1 MGKRKE
7 TTTVAPKKQ
16 KSMTKWEELYTD
28 LSPHVAEALREARVK
43 PQQLK
48 VMTDGELTAINGINE
63 TALEEIR
70 AKYVA
75 DVTASKTSPTTDSDS
90 FNQQS
95 STVNPEPKVIPPN
108 KRHNFRGG
116 KAITTAKSQVD
127 RTKNYSI
134 EEAVALVKKT
144 NITSFNATVTLHL
157 NLTSKDAPKRVELT
171 FPYTTG
177 AAKKVAIASNEL
189 LAKLDKGIIDFDIL
203 VTSPAYMPKLAKYA
217 KLLGPKGLMPN
228 PKAGTVTANPEVK
241 AKEFESGKTQVK
253 AEPKYPLMHVTVG
266 KTSQP
271 EQELVANIKAV
282 IEAVRPKFIV
292 KATLAA
298 TMSPGIKLALS

>member
-28 LSPHVAEALREARVK
+28 LSDRTAMALREARVK
-43 PQQLK
+43 PEQLK
-48 VMTDGELTAINGINE
+48 VMADGELTAINGINE

-70 AKYVA
+70 AKYSA
-75 DVTASKTSPTTDSDS
+75 DVIPDQSKVIPASD
-90 FNQQS
+90 
-95 STVNPEPKVIPPN
+95 TVVEPAAVKEAGIIPPN
-108 KRHNFRGG
+108 KRHDFRGG
-116 KAITTAKSQVD
+116 KAITTARSQVD

-157 NLTSKDAPKRVELT
+157 NLTSKDAPTRVELT
-171 FPYTTG
+171 FPHAAG
-177 AAKKVAIASNEL
+177 AAKKVAIVSDEL
-189 LAKLDKGIIDFDIL
+189 LAKLDKGVIDFDIL
-203 VTSPAYMPKLAKYA
+203 VTSPAFMPKLAKYA

-228 PKAGTVTANPEVK
+228 PKAGTVTPNPEAK
-241 AKEFESGKTQVK
+241 AKEFEGGKTQVK
-253 AEPKYPLMHVTVG
+253 AEPKYPLMHATVG

-271 EQELVANIKAV
+271 EAELVANIRAM
-282 IEAVRPKFIV
+282 IEAVKPKFIV

>member
-28 LSPHVAEALREARVK
+28 LSDHTAMALREARVK
-43 PQQLK
+43 PEQLK
-48 VMTDGELTAINGINE
+48 NMADGELTAINGINE

-70 AKYVA
+70 AKYSA
-75 DVTASKTSPTTDSDS
+75 DVTTDQSEVVAASDA
-90 FNQQS
+90 
-95 STVNPEPKVIPPN
+95 VVEPAAAEEAGIIPPN
-108 KRHNFRGG
+108 KRHDFRGG

-127 RTKNYSI
+127 RSKNYSI

-157 NLTSKDAPKRVELT
+157 NLTSKDAPTRVELT
-171 FPYTTG
+171 FPHAAG
-177 AAKKVAIASNEL
+177 AAKKVAIVNDEL
-189 LAKLDKGIIDFDIL
+189 LAKLDKGVIDFDIL
-203 VTSPAYMPKLAKYA
+203 VTSPAFMPKLAKYA

-228 PKAGTVTANPEVK
+228 PKAGTVTPNPEAK
-241 AKEFESGKTQVK
+241 AKEFEGGKTQVK

-271 EQELVANIKAV
+271 EAELVANIRAM

-298 TMSPGIKLALS
+298 TMSPGIKLAFN

>member
-28 LSPHVAEALREARVK
+28 LSDHTAMALREARVK
-43 PQQLK
+43 PEQLK
-48 VMTDGELTAINGINE
+48 NMADGELTAINGINE

-70 AKYVA
+70 AKYSA
-75 DVTASKTSPTTDSDS
+75 DVTTDLTETSVDKSES
-90 FNQQS
+90 
-95 STVNPEPKVIPPN
+95 VEAPEAVEEAGIIPPN
-108 KRHNFRGG
+108 KRHDFRGG

-127 RTKNYSI
+127 RNKNYSI

-157 NLTSKDAPKRVELT
+157 NLTSKDAPTRVELT
-171 FPYTTG
+171 FPYAAG
-177 AAKKVAIASNEL
+177 AAKKVAIVSDEL
-189 LAKLDKGIIDFDIL
+189 LAKLDKGVIDFDIL
-203 VTSPAYMPKLAKYA
+203 VTSPAFMPKLAKYA
-217 KLLGPKGLMPN
+217 KVLGPKGLMPN
-228 PKAGTVTANPEVK
+228 PKAGTVTANPEAK
-241 AKEFESGKTQVK
+241 AKEFEGGKTQVK
-253 AEPKYPLMHVTVG
+253 AEPKYPLMHATVG

-271 EQELVANIKAV
+271 EAELVANIKAM

-298 TMSPGIKLALS
+298 TMSPGIKLAFN

>member
-28 LSPHVAEALREARVK
+28 LSERVAEALRNARVK
-43 PQQLK
+43 PDQLTT
-48 VMTDGELTAINGINE
+48 MADGEIMAIEGLNE

-70 AKYVA
+70 GKYMADIKAAEEAETAVVA
-75 DVTASKTSPTTDSDS
+75 TPAEPTAA
-90 FNQQS
+90 
-95 STVNPEPKVIPPN
+95 VEEVGIIPPN
-108 KRHNFRGG
+108 KRHDFRGG
-116 KAITTAKSQVD
+116 KAMTTAKSQVD
-127 RTKNYSI
+127 RNKNYAI
-134 EEAVALVKKT
+134 EEAVSLVKKT

-157 NLTSKDAPKRVELT
+157 NLTAKDAPTRVELT
-171 FPYTTG
+171 FPHSAG
-177 AAKKVAIASNEL
+177 AAKKVAIVSDEL
-189 LAKLDKGIIDFDIL
+189 LAKLDKGVIDFDIL
-203 VTSPAYMPKLAKYA
+203 VTSPAFMPKLAKYA

-228 PKAGTVTANPEVK
+228 PKAGTVTPNPEAK
-241 AKEFESGKTQVK
+241 AKEFEGGKTQVK

-271 EQELVANIKAV
+271 EAELVANIRAM

-298 TMSPGIKLALS
+298 TMSPGIKLALN

>member
-7 TTTVAPKKQ
+7 STTVAPKKQ

-28 LSPHVAEALREARVK
+28 LSDHTAMALREARVK
-43 PQQLK
+43 PEQLK
-48 VMTDGELTAINGINE
+48 NMADGELTAINGINDA
-63 TALEEIR
+63 ALEEIR
-70 AKYVA
+70 AKYSA
-75 DVTASKTSPTTDSDS
+75 DVASVDPSIEGVTSEG
-90 FNQQS
+90 
-95 STVNPEPKVIPPN
+95 STEPVAVEEAGIIPPN
-108 KRHNFRGG
+108 KRHDFRGG
-116 KAITTAKSQVD
+116 KAMTTAKSQVD
-127 RTKNYSI
+127 RNKNYGI

-157 NLTSKDAPKRVELT
+157 NLTAKDAPTRVELT
-171 FPYTTG
+171 FPHAAG
-177 AAKKVAIASNEL
+177 AAKKVAIVSDEL
-189 LAKLDKGIIDFDIL
+189 LAKLDKNIIDFDIL
-203 VTSPAYMPKLAKYA
+203 ITTPAFMPKLAKYA

-228 PKAGTVTANPEVK
+228 PKAGTVTPNPEVK
-241 AKEFESGKTQVK
+241 VKEFEGGKTQVK

-271 EQELVANIKAV
+271 EAELVANIRAM

-298 TMSPGIKLALS
+298 TMSPGIKLSLN

>member
-28 LSPHVAEALREARVK
+28 LSDHTAMALREARVK
-43 PQQLK
+43 PEQLK
-48 VMTDGELTAINGINE
+48 NMADGELTAINGINE
-63 TALEEIR
+63 SALEEIR
-70 AKYVA
+70 AKYSA
-75 DVTASKTSPTTDSDS
+75 DVTAD
-90 FNQQS
+90 QS
-95 STVNPEPKVIPPN
+95 ENVVSSEAVETPVATEEEGIIPPN
-108 KRHNFRGG
+108 KRHDFRGG

-157 NLTSKDAPKRVELT
+157 NLTAKDAPTRVELT
-171 FPYTTG
+171 FPYAAG
-177 AAKKVAIASNEL
+177 AAKKVAIVSDEL
-189 LAKLDKGIIDFDIL
+189 LARLDKGVIDFDIL
-203 VTSPAYMPKLAKYA
+203 VTSPAFMPKLAKYA

-228 PKAGTVTANPEVK
+228 PKAGTVTPNPEAK
-241 AKEFESGKTQVK
+241 AKEFEGGKTQVK
-253 AEPKYPLMHVTVG
+253 AEPKYPLMHATVG

-271 EQELVANIKAV
+271 EAELVANIKAM

-298 TMSPGIKLALS
+298 TMSPGIKLAFN

>member
-28 LSPHVAEALREARVK
+28 LSDHTAMALREARVK
-43 PQQLK
+43 PEQLK
-48 VMTDGELTAINGINE
+48 NMADGELTAINGINE

-70 AKYVA
+70 AKYAA
-75 DVTASKTSPTTDSDS
+75 DLTVEPTTSD
-90 FNQQS
+90 
-95 STVNPEPKVIPPN
+95 TVVATSDTVSQEHSDTAGIIPPN
-108 KRHNFRGG
+108 KRHDFRGG

-157 NLTSKDAPKRVELT
+157 NLTAKDAPTRVELT
-171 FPYTTG
+171 FPYAAG
-177 AAKKVAIASNEL
+177 AAKKVAIVSDEL
-189 LAKLDKGIIDFDIL
+189 LAKLDKGVIDFDIL
-203 VTSPAYMPKLAKYA
+203 VTSPAFMPKLAKYA

-228 PKAGTVTANPEVK
+228 PKAGTVTPNPEAK
-241 AKEFESGKTQVK
+241 AKEFEGGKTQVK

-271 EQELVANIKAV
+271 ETELVANIKAM
-282 IEAVRPKFIV
+282 IEAVKPKFIV

-298 TMSPGIKLALS
+298 TMSPGVKLALN

>member
-7 TTTVAPKKQ
+7 STTVAPKKQ

-28 LSPHVAEALREARVK
+28 LSDHTAMALREARVK
-43 PQQLK
+43 PEQLK
-48 VMTDGELTAINGINE
+48 NMADGELTAINGISE
-63 TALEEIR
+63 SALEEIR
-70 AKYVA
+70 TKYSA
-75 DVTASKTSPTTDSDS
+75 DVASTDSS
-90 FNQQS
+90 VESVS
-95 STVNPEPKVIPPN
+95 SESAEAPVVVEEAGIIPPN
-108 KRHNFRGG
+108 KRHDFRGG
-116 KAITTAKSQVD
+116 KAMTTAKSQVD
-127 RTKNYSI
+127 RNKNYGI

-157 NLTSKDAPKRVELT
+157 NLTAKDAPTRVELT
-171 FPYTTG
+171 FPHAAG
-177 AAKKVAIASNEL
+177 AAKKVVIVSDEL
-189 LAKLDKGIIDFDIL
+189 LAKLDKGVIDFDIL
-203 VTSPAYMPKLAKYA
+203 ITTPAFMPKLAKYA

-228 PKAGTVTANPEVK
+228 PKAGTVTPNPDAK
-241 AKEFESGKTQVK
+241 AKEFEGGKTQVK

-271 EQELVANIKAV
+271 EAELVANIRAM
-282 IEAVRPKFIV
+282 IEAVRSKFIV

>member
-28 LSPHVAEALREARVK
+28 LSAHVAEALRSARVK
-43 PQQLK
+43 PDQLK
-48 VMTDGELTAINGINE
+48 TMTDGELTAIDGINE

-70 AKYVA
+70 GKYMA
-75 DVTASKTSPTTDSDS
+75 DVAAETTTDSTE
-90 FNQQS
+90 
-95 STVNPEPKVIPPN
+95 STEATVAAELEVTVIPPN

-157 NLTSKDAPKRVELT
+157 NLTSKDAPTRVELT
-171 FPYTTG
+171 FPHAAG
-177 AAKKVAIASNEL
+177 AAKRVAIVSDEL
-189 LAKLDKGIIDFDIL
+189 IAKLDKNIIDFDIL
-203 VTSPAYMPKLAKYA
+203 VTSPAFMPKLAKYA

-228 PKAGTVTANPEVK
+228 PKAGTVTPNPEAK
-241 AKEFESGKTQVK
+241 AKEFEGGKTQIK
-253 AEPKYPLMHVTVG
+253 AEPKYPLMHATVG

-271 EQELVANIKAV
+271 EAELVANIRAM

-298 TMSPGIKLALS
+298 TMSPGIKLAFN

>member
-28 LSPHVAEALREARVK
+28 LSDHTAMALREARVK
-43 PQQLK
+43 PEQLK
-48 VMTDGELTAINGINE
+48 NMADGELTAINGINE

-70 AKYVA
+70 AKYSA
-75 DVTASKTSPTTDSDS
+75 DVTAD
-90 FNQQS
+90 QS
-95 STVNPEPKVIPPN
+95 ENVAASEAVEAPASVEEVGIIPPN
-108 KRHNFRGG
+108 KRHDFRGG

-127 RTKNYSI
+127 RSKNYSI
-134 EEAVALVKKT
+134 EDAVALVKKT

-157 NLTSKDAPKRVELT
+157 NLTSKDAPTRVELT
-171 FPYTTG
+171 FPYAAG
-177 AAKKVAIASNEL
+177 AAKRVAIVSDEL
-189 LAKLDKGIIDFDIL
+189 LAKLDKGVIDFDIL
-203 VTSPAYMPKLAKYA
+203 VTSPAFMPKLAKYA

-228 PKAGTVTANPEVK
+228 PKAGTVTPNPEAK
-241 AKEFESGKTQVK
+241 AKEFEGGKTQVK
-253 AEPKYPLMHVTVG
+253 AEPKYPLMHATVG

-271 EQELVANIKAV
+271 EAELVANIKAM

-298 TMSPGIKLALS
+298 TMSPGIKLSLS

>member
-7 TTTVAPKKQ
+7 STTVAPKKQ

-28 LSPHVAEALREARVK
+28 LSDHTAMALREARVK
-43 PQQLK
+43 PEQLK
-48 VMTDGELTAINGINE
+48 NMADGELTAINGISE
-63 TALEEIR
+63 SALEEIR
-70 AKYVA
+70 SKYSA
-75 DVTASKTSPTTDSDS
+75 DVASTDSS
-90 FNQQS
+90 VE
-95 STVNPEPKVIPPN
+95 STSAESTEAPVVVEEAGIIPPN
-108 KRHNFRGG
+108 KRHDFRGG
-116 KAITTAKSQVD
+116 KAMTTAKSQVD
-127 RTKNYSI
+127 RTKNYGI

-157 NLTSKDAPKRVELT
+157 NLTAKDAPTRVELT
-171 FPYTTG
+171 FPHAAG
-177 AAKKVAIASNEL
+177 AAKKVAIVSDEL
-189 LAKLDKGIIDFDIL
+189 LAKLDKNIIDFDIL
-203 VTSPAYMPKLAKYA
+203 ITTPAFMPKLAKYA

-228 PKAGTVTANPEVK
+228 PKAGTVTPNPEAKV
-241 AKEFESGKTQVK
+241 KEFEGGKTQVK

-271 EQELVANIKAV
+271 EAELVANIRAM

>member
-28 LSPHVAEALREARVK
+28 LSDHTAMALREARVK
-43 PQQLK
+43 PDQLK
-48 VMTDGELTAINGINE
+48 TMADGELTAINGINE

-70 AKYVA
+70 AKYSA
-75 DVTASKTSPTTDSDS
+75 DISVTEVVSTSDSTSPDHEP
-90 FNQQS
+90 
-95 STVNPEPKVIPPN
+95 STIDHEPTVIPPN
-108 KRHNFRGG
+108 KRHDFRGG

-157 NLTSKDAPKRVELT
+157 NLTAKDAPTRVELT
-171 FPYTTG
+171 FPYAAG
-177 AAKKVAIASNEL
+177 AAKKVAIVSDEL
-189 LAKLDKGIIDFDIL
+189 LAKLDKGVIDFDIL
-203 VTSPAYMPKLAKYA
+203 VTSPAFMPKLAKYA

-228 PKAGTVTANPEVK
+228 PKAGTVTPNPEAK
-241 AKEFESGKTQVK
+241 AKEFEGGKTQVK
-253 AEPKYPLMHVTVG
+253 AEPKYPLMHATVG

-271 EQELVANIKAV
+271 ETELVANIKAM

-298 TMSPGIKLALS
+298 TMSPGIKIALS